1 MDLVPGIY
9 ESVISDAMELSLKS
23 MDKGVEIDREPIPYD
38 ASSDVLSRYVQKI
51 LKKGLA
57 VIRDKAVSKATEN
70 RESAALRAEIDACN
84 DILERISE
92 MSEDE
97 DILDWRI
104 GESGERLLSIWN
116 KMDAR
121 LRRPNTPISVS
132 TLFTG
137 GRRDLPV
144 YEELCREIETSEE
157 ADLLVSFIKNSGLR
171 LIQDSLE
178 RLTERGG
185 RVRVLTTTYM
195 AATDA
200 MAIERLSAM
209 KNTEVK
215 VSYDSKSTRLHAKSY
230 IFKRS
235 NGFDTAFIGSSNLSN
250 AAISDGMEWNVKLT
264 EQDAPQVVSVMKS
277 AFDTYWASP
286 DFELYTP
293 EEDKAKLLVALDK
306 ESGKGVDVNLAR
318 FDIRPYLFQQQILD
332 DLEIERDVYG
342 SYRNLVVAAT
352 GTGKTVVSAF
362 DYKRFRA
369 YAERDRL
376 LYVAHRT
383 DILKKSLATYRTI
396 LNDSNF
402 GSLCDG
408 NHEPADLGHVFM
420 TISSFGTRDI
430 SKAVGPDFYDYI
442 VVDETHHSAAKSYQD
457 LLGMKPKIML
467 GLTATPER
475 MDGEDILKYFNDRI
489 ASEIRLPEAINRELL
504 VPFQYFAVT
513 DPASLVGVRFERGKF
528 REDDLESLYTEN
540 GDTRVNA
547 ILDALSRYQPDID
560 AIKGLGFCVNIGH
573 AEYMARKFNEAG
585 IPSIALSSL
594 SDCDSRG
601 DAPRKLGKGEIR
613 FIFSVNIYN
622 EGVDIPEVNTILF
635 LRPTDS
641 MTVFVQQ
648 LGRGLRR
655 CEGKS
660 ELTVLDFVGQFDKR
674 YTMYE
679 RKLRY
684 LTSLN
689 SVSVMAQLE
698 NGFCGLP
705 NGCSIKLEEVARDR
719 IVNSIKGSFPSGKKR
734 LLDRVRDRMR
744 SDGKASGLEDFL
756 EENGIELYDIY
767 KNKVTYTGLCAIAEG
782 KSTDE
787 NDEKL
792 FSRGFSR
799 LAAADSKEWMAWI
812 QKTIA
817 YGLGAMNK
825 LEERFATMLYYTFY
839 DNAGPKEKFKKI
851 TDFFDFLLSKI
862 PYMGEMKTIVSLRM
876 KNVKNAGKQ
885 IPLGFESALRL
896 HCRYHRNQVLAAIGK
911 TTFDYKYPFREGVLN
926 IDDDTDILM
935 INLNKSEDDFSPTTM
950 YEDYAID
957 ERNFHWQS
965 QSTTSIESPT
975 GKRYTSGKPEHRAL
989 LFVRENKSVNGQSM
1003 PFMYLGKGHHKS
1015 HSGSK
1020 PISIVWE
1027 MEERMPPEI
1036 LAYSPVNG

>member
-306 ESGKGVDVNLAR
+306 ESGKGVDVNLVR

-332 DLEIERDVYG
+332 DL
-342 SYRNLVVAAT
+342 
-352 GTGKTVVSAF
+352 
-362 DYKRFRA
+362 
-369 YAERDRL
+369 
-376 LYVAHRT
+376 
-383 DILKKSLATYRTI
+383 
-396 LNDSNF
+396 
-402 GSLCDG
+402 
-408 NHEPADLGHVFM
+408 
-420 TISSFGTRDI
+420 
-430 SKAVGPDFYDYI
+430 
-442 VVDETHHSAAKSYQD
+442 
-457 LLGMKPKIML
+457 
-467 GLTATPER
+467 
-475 MDGEDILKYFNDRI
+475 
-489 ASEIRLPEAINRELL
+489 
-504 VPFQYFAVT
+504 
-513 DPASLVGVRFERGKF
+513 
-528 REDDLESLYTEN
+528 
-540 GDTRVNA
+540 
-547 ILDALSRYQPDID
+547 
-560 AIKGLGFCVNIGH
+560 
-573 AEYMARKFNEAG
+573 
-585 IPSIALSSL
+585 
-594 SDCDSRG
+594 
-601 DAPRKLGKGEIR
+601 
-613 FIFSVNIYN
+613 
-622 EGVDIPEVNTILF
+622 
-635 LRPTDS
+635 
-641 MTVFVQQ
+641 
-648 LGRGLRR
+648 
-655 CEGKS
+655 
-660 ELTVLDFVGQFDKR
+660 
-674 YTMYE
+674 
-679 RKLRY
+679 
-684 LTSLN
+684 
-689 SVSVMAQLE
+689 
-698 NGFCGLP
+698 
-705 NGCSIKLEEVARDR
+705 
-719 IVNSIKGSFPSGKKR
+719 
-734 LLDRVRDRMR
+734 
-744 SDGKASGLEDFL
+744 
-756 EENGIELYDIY
+756 
-767 KNKVTYTGLCAIAEG
+767 
-782 KSTDE
+782 
-787 NDEKL
+787 
-792 FSRGFSR
+792 
-799 LAAADSKEWMAWI
+799 
-812 QKTIA
+812 
-817 YGLGAMNK
+817 
-825 LEERFATMLYYTFY
+825 
-839 DNAGPKEKFKKI
+839 
-851 TDFFDFLLSKI
+851 
-862 PYMGEMKTIVSLRM
+862 
-876 KNVKNAGKQ
+876 
-885 IPLGFESALRL
+885 
-896 HCRYHRNQVLAAIGK
+896 
-911 TTFDYKYPFREGVLN
+911 
-926 IDDDTDILM
+926 
-935 INLNKSEDDFSPTTM
+935 
-950 YEDYAID
+950 
-957 ERNFHWQS
+957 
-965 QSTTSIESPT
+965 
-975 GKRYTSGKPEHRAL
+975 
-989 LFVRENKSVNGQSM
+989 
-1003 PFMYLGKGHHKS
+1003 
-1015 HSGSK
+1015 
-1020 PISIVWE
+1020 
-1027 MEERMPPEI
+1027 
-1036 LAYSPVNG
+1036 